1 MKRALLALSLSVL
14 FLPGCGGGGGK
25 NPVLPGT
32 VTVGALLD
40 ETGSATDFTP
50 EFAAACQLAVED
62 ENARLAGTSNVP
74 RFGLRIHDAK
84 STAAGAQEATNA
96 LVAAG
101 VHYTIGPRTSA
112 QCSSILGAATTNDLA
127 VLATRSVADDLAL
140 PNDALFRLISPDRQ
154 VIPLVAQQALSRGM
168 KYICVLHR
176 NDLFGNSALEILD
189 DQMEAAG
196 GDVVYSQA
204 YDPSATPSDAELQ
217 QFADA
222 TMAQQ
227 VLHGEE
233 TGVAYF
239 SLSEMVGGFAK
250 LNTQPDAF
258 RNVGAMAAQSLANV
272 QALVANEQARLY
284 CQASGLEA
292 VSFALASQP
301 ASSYSAGSNLL
312 GRIAARSGK
321 LNPDELS
328 INVYDGMRALLRA
341 AQRNGST
348 AVGNVA
354 SELGSSPAGTLAAMH
369 FDANGDRVGDFYG
382 VYRIEGTED
391 PQWVR
396 SATLTP

>member
-1 MKRALLALSLSVL
+1 MKRAMLTLSAVVLLLQ
-14 FLPGCGGGGGK
+14 GCGGGGK

-40 ETGSATDFTP
+40 QTGSATDFTP

-74 RFGLRIHDAK
+74 RFGLRIQDAK

-96 LVAAG
+96 LTAAG
-101 VHYTIGPRTSA
+101 IHYTIGPRTSA
-112 QCSSILGAATTNDLA
+112 QCSSILGAAAANDLA
-127 VLATRSVADDLAL
+127 ILATRSVADDLAI
-140 PNDALFRLISPDRQ
+140 PNDPLYRLISPDRQ
-154 VIPLVAQQALSRGM
+154 VIPLVAQQAQSRGL
-168 KYICVLHR
+168 KYICVLYR
-176 NDLFGNSALEILD
+176 NDIFGNNALAILD
-189 DQMEAAG
+189 DAMEAAG
-196 GDVVYSQA
+196 GDVVYSQP

-222 TMAQQ
+222 TIAQQ
-227 VLHGEE
+227 LAHGAE

-239 SLSEMVGGFAK
+239 SLSEMVNGFAK
-250 LNTQPDAF
+250 LNAQPDTF

-272 QALVANEQARLY
+272 QALIANDGARQY

-292 VSFALASQP
+292 VAFALASQP
-301 ASSYSAGSNLL
+301 ASTYSAGANLL
-312 GRIAARSGK
+312 DRIAVRSGK
-321 LNPDELS
+321 ANPDELS

-341 AQRNGST
+341 AQRNGGT
-348 AVGNVA
+348 AVGNLGA
-354 SELGSSPAGTLAAMH
+354 ELGSSPAGTLATMH
-369 FDANGDRVGDFYG
+369 FDANGDRVGDYYG

-396 SATLTP
+396 SATLTH